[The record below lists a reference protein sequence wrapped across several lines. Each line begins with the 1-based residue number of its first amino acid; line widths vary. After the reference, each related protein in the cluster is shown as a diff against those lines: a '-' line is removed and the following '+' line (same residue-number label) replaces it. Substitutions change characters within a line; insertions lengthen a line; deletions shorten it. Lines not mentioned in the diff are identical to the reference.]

1 MKLTRIEIKRFRNID
16 SFSNDIDDGIVLFKG
31 PNEAGKSSLLSA
43 ILFGL
48 FEDPKSSAQR
58 LEEAREWNR
67 ETLYHIAME
76 LKANGET
83 YVLEKDFENKSTL
96 LRNEV
101 TGESWKDKNKVNAK
115 LTEIIGFFSRDV
127 FTSSAC
133 VFQDE
138 LNVISSGQKELRTLL
153 EEKVAG
159 KEESA
164 VEPVLKLLEKKELDL
179 KRGLDRPAF
188 ANPGQIRQ
196 VIDESDSLRQRKDEI
211 TSRVR
216 ELHQARGRIH
226 EVSNQLEKDLK
237 SLELKK
243 QALEKSKLYIKTK
256 EKFENLDKTLEKTVA
271 DLEKVHMADQAIEKL
286 TTQLHA
292 KQGDLKTSEGNL
304 ERYRKSA
311 KIRIDKDALQKELQD
326 KKGVLGKV
334 REIIGTIDSLKT
346 SSMDF
351 PVVPEKSIRDVRRA
365 ENEIMALEKAIGQRA
380 MHLKMTFKTKIPYV
394 IENEDGLLSAGEG
407 ASGET
412 VEGIAKKE
420 IHIDLKDIAE
430 VQVAT
435 RDQALED
442 IQKELGEK
450 KSFLKS
456 HLKQYKC
463 ESVEEME
470 AIKARREKIGR
481 DFDAKETEL
490 KVTLGRETV
499 ESLATQGG
507 QLETRLKELSTAFE
521 EVKEFAI
528 SEGELADREREIQAL
543 HKHVQELEGNIRE
556 NQGILKSF
564 SKEQLEKEK
573 KDLARQM
580 LIAETALDDLKAFEA
595 SGEEVLKQEDEV
607 KRLEQ
612 KLSDF
617 KVEQQTLEHILQE
630 DRFGQEDV
638 AELEERIESLERKA
652 ERLRK
657 KLRAY
662 EIIGEVLVEAR
673 QNILQRISS
682 EVDERIGAYF
692 GQITDKKYERVRLS
706 REDFSLQVF
715 TPEKGDWINPD
726 SEELSAGARD
736 QLYLAARLALVDEI
750 TGGNSLPLIMDDPLV
765 HFDVFRRENTRNLLK
780 EVSKKHQVILL
791 SCHDYYDEW
800 ADQIISF

>member
-58 LEEAREWNR
+58 LEEAREWSR
-67 ETLYHIAME
+67 ETLYHISITVRT
-76 LKANGET
+76 NGET

-96 LRNEV
+96 LRNEA

-138 LNVISSGQKELRTLL
+138 LNAISSGQKELRTLL

-159 KEESA
+159 REESA
-164 VEPVLKLLEKKELDL
+164 VEPVLKLLEKKESDL

-196 VIDESDSLRQRKDEI
+196 VIDELGRLKQRRDE
-211 TSRVR
+211 TSSIVLK
-216 ELHQARGRIH
+216 LHKARGRIQG
-226 EVSNQLEKDLK
+226 VSNELDEGTK

-292 KQGDLKTSEGNL
+292 KQGDMKTGEGNL
-304 ERYRKSA
+304 EKYRKST
-311 KIRIDKDALQKELQD
+311 KIRVDRDALQKELQD

-334 REIIGTIDSLKT
+334 REIIGTIDSLKK
-346 SSMDF
+346 SSMDL
-351 PVVPEKSIRDVRRA
+351 PVIPEKSIRDVRRA

-380 MHLKMTFKTKIPYV
+380 MHLKMTFKTKIPYA
-394 IENEDGLLSAGEG
+394 IENEDGLISAGEG

-412 VEGIAKKE
+412 VEGTAKKE

-456 HLKQYKC
+456 QLRQYKC

-470 AIKARREKIGR
+470 AIKTRREKIGR

-499 ESLATQGG
+499 ESLTTQGG

-580 LIAETALDDLKAFEA
+580 LIAETGLNDLKAFEA

-612 KLSDF
+612 KMSDF

-662 EIIGEVLVEAR
+662 EIIREVFVEAR
-673 QNILQRISS
+673 QNSLEKISS

-692 GQITDKKYERVRLS
+692 SQITDKKYERVRLS

-715 TPEKGDWINPD
+715 SPKKGDWINPD
-726 SEELSAGARD
+726 TEELSAGARD
-736 QLYLAARLALVDEI
+736 QLYLAARLALVDVV
-750 TGGNSLPLIMDDPLV
+750 TGGNSLPLVMDDPLV
-765 HFDVFRRENTRNLLK
+765 HFDAFRRENTRNLLK

-800 ADQIISF
+800 ADQVISF

>member
-58 LEEAREWNR
+58 LEEAKEWNR
-67 ETLYHIAME
+67 ETLYYIAME

-83 YVLEKDFENKSTL
+83 YVLEKDFENRSTA
-96 LRNEV
+96 LRNEK

-138 LNVISSGQKELRTLL
+138 LNAISSGKKELRTLL
-153 EEKVAG
+153 EEKVVG

-196 VIDESDSLRQRKDEI
+196 VIDELSSLGQRRDE
-211 TSRVR
+211 TSNIVLK
-216 ELHQARGRIH
+216 LHQARGRIH
-226 EVSNQLEKDLK
+226 GVSNELDEGTK

-271 DLEKVHMADQAIEKL
+271 DLEKVQMADQAIEKL

-326 KKGVLGKV
+326 KKSVLGKV
-334 REIIGTIDSLKT
+334 REVISTIDSLKK
-346 SSMDF
+346 SLADL
-351 PVVPEKSIRDVRRA
+351 PAIPEKSIRDVRRA
-365 ENEIMALEKAIGQRA
+365 ENEIMAPEKAIGQRA
-380 MHLKMTFKTKIPYV
+380 MHLKVTFKTKIPYT
-394 IENEDGLLSAGEG
+394 IETEDGLLSEGEG

-412 VEGIAKKE
+412 VEGTAKKE
-420 IHIDLKDIAE
+420 IRIDLKDIAE

-435 RDQALED
+435 RDRALED
-442 IQKELGEK
+442 ALKELGEK
-450 KSFLKS
+450 KSFLKNQ
-456 HLKQYKC
+456 LAQYKC

-470 AIKARREKIGR
+470 AKKARREKIER

-490 KVTLGRETV
+490 KITLGRETV
-499 ESLATQGG
+499 ESLAG
-507 QLETRLKELSTAFE
+507 QVGQIETRLKELSAAFE
-521 EVKEFAI
+521 EIKEFAI
-528 SEGELADREREIQAL
+528 SEEELADREREIQAL
-543 HKHVQELEGNIRE
+543 HKQVQELEGNIRE

-580 LIAETALDDLKAFEA
+580 LIAETALDDLKAFES

-612 KLSDF
+612 KMSDL
-617 KVEQQTLEHILQE
+617 KVEQQTLEHILQG

-652 ERLRK
+652 GRLRK

-673 QNILQRISS
+673 QNILQRISG
-682 EVDERIGAYF
+682 EVDERIGVYF

-715 TPEKGDWINPD
+715 SPEKGDWINPD
-726 SEELSAGARD
+726 TEELSAGARD
-736 QLYLAARLALVDEI
+736 QLYLAARLALVDEV
-750 TGGNSLPLIMDDPLV
+750 TGGNSIPLILDDPLV
-765 HFDVFRRENTRNLLK
+765 HFDASRRENTRNLLK

>member
-1 MKLTRIEIKRFRNID
+1 MKLTRIQINRFRNID
-16 SFSNDIDDGIVLFKG
+16 SFSSDIGDGIVVFKG

-48 FEDPKSSAQR
+48 FEDPKSTAQR
-58 LEEAREWNR
+58 LEEAREWNK
-67 ETLYHIAME
+67 ETLYHMAME
-76 LKANGET
+76 FKSNGET

-96 LRNEV
+96 LRNEA

-138 LNVISSGQKELRTLL
+138 LNAISSGKKELRTLL

-164 VEPVLKLLEKKELDL
+164 VEQVLKLLEKKESDL

-196 VIDESDSLRQRKDEI
+196 VIDELSSLKQRRDE
-211 TSRVR
+211 TSNIVLK
-216 ELHQARGRIH
+216 LHQARGRIH
-226 EVSNQLEKDLK
+226 GVSNELDEGTK

-243 QALEKSKLYIKTK
+243 QALEKSKLYIKAK
-256 EKFENLDKTLEKTVA
+256 EKFESLDKALEKTVA
-271 DLEKVHMADQAIEKL
+271 TLEKLSKADQEIKELKA
-286 TTQLHA
+286 QLET
-292 KQGDLKTSEGNL
+292 KQKALKTSEGNL
-304 ERYRKSA
+304 EKYIKAA
-311 KIRIDKDALQKELQD
+311 KVQTQKDALQEALQD

-334 REIIGTIDSLKT
+334 REIISTIDGLKKSLT
-346 SSMDF
+346 DI
-351 PVVPEKSIRDVRRA
+351 PVIPEKLVRDLRRA
-365 ENEIMALEKAIGQRA
+365 QNEIMAVEKAVGQRA
-380 MHLKMTFKTKIPYV
+380 MHLKVIFKTKVPYA
-394 IENEDGLLSAGEG
+394 IETEDGLLSAGQG
-407 ASGET
+407 TAGET
-412 VEGIAKKE
+412 VEGTAKKE
-420 IHIDLKDIAE
+420 IRVDLKDIAE

-435 RDQALED
+435 QDQTLED
-442 IQKELGEK
+442 TLKELGER
-450 KSFLKS
+450 KSFLKNQ
-456 HLKQYKC
+456 LKQYKC
-463 ESVEEME
+463 ESVEEIE
-470 AIKARREKIGR
+470 TIKARREKIGR

-490 KVTLGRETV
+490 KITLGRETV
-499 ESLATQGG
+499 ESLTTQVG
-507 QLETRLKELSTAFE
+507 QSETRLKELSRAFE
-521 EVKEFAI
+521 EIKDFAI
-528 SEGELADREREIQAL
+528 SEEELADREREIQAL
-543 HKHVQELEGNIRE
+543 RKRVQEIEGNIRE

-564 SKEQLEKEK
+564 SKEQLENEK

-607 KRLEQ
+607 KMLEQ
-612 KLSDF
+612 KMSDF

-673 QNILQRISS
+673 QNILQRISG

-692 GQITDKKYERVRLS
+692 AQITDKKYGQVRLS
-706 REDFSLQVF
+706 REDFCLEVF
-715 TPEKGDWINPD
+715 SPDKGDWVNPD
-726 SEELSAGARD
+726 TEELSAGARD
-736 QLYLAARLALVDEI
+736 QLYLAARLALVDVI
-750 TGGNSLPLIMDDPLV
+750 TGGNYLPLILDDPLV
-765 HFDVFRRENTRNLLK
+765 HFDPFRRENTRNLLK